1 MKDIVK
7 QNITPPISQVLFDRM
22 NLDPLADVAPDW
34 TPYRYGFNNPV
45 KYIDPDGLFES
56 RSDAKGWANE
66 NNIKTGFFRNH
77 KIRNHDDG
85 SWSVDNRKEGVTYYR
100 GSDLDDAN
108 VLGRRSDGVI
118 ETVLLSNK
126 EYNAFTSTTSDIW
139 NSPIARTVVPDKL
152 ALSFSSSATA
162 FIGFNKDLTFNWITR
177 GHDASVIPYPTFSVG
192 GQAGGKVMADAL
204 IGIGVGY
211 YATTDMRSLKYG
223 EAAKTLLGWNV
234 DASIG
239 VGIGPSGSAKG
250 SVSFKDPLNLD
261 FTPTWIQVNLGV
273 GAGIGAGG

>member
-1 MKDIVK
+1 
-7 QNITPPISQVLFDRM
+7 M
-22 NLDPLADVAPDW
+22 NVDPLADVAPDW

-126 EYNAFTSTTSDIW
+126 KYNAFTSTTSDIW
-139 NSPIARTVVPDKL
+139 NSSAGRMLVPD
-152 ALSFSSSATA
+152 F
-162 FIGFNKDLTFNWITR
+162 
-177 GHDASVIPYPTFSVG
+177 
-192 GQAGGKVMADAL
+192 M
-204 IGIGVGY
+204 
-211 YATTDMRSLKYG
+211 
-223 EAAKTLLGWNV
+223 
-234 DASIG
+234 SIG
-239 VGIGPSGSAKG
+239 VGFSGIVGVGGVTSFELNWLTRGPEASFLPIITMTQSLGAGYSLDATLNIGTSNYLGNVNNINRGMLQTNTIGNNKDFPSIWGSGGVSAIGKLGITG
-250 SVSFKDPLNLD
+250 SYTPIEGSYGIIERQLN
-261 FTPTWIQVNLGV
+261 V
-273 GAGIGAGG
+273 GAGLPLGPLPANGAGGVSNTFILFSKK

>member
-1 MKDIVK
+1 
-7 QNITPPISQVLFDRM
+7 
-22 NLDPLADVAPDW
+22 
-34 TPYRYGFNNPV
+34 
-45 KYIDPDGLFES
+45 
-56 RSDAKGWANE
+56 
-66 NNIKTGFFRNH
+66 
-77 KIRNHDDG
+77 
-85 SWSVDNRKEGVTYYR
+85 
-100 GSDLDDAN
+100 
-108 VLGRRSDGVI
+108 
-118 ETVLLSNK
+118 
-126 EYNAFTSTTSDIW
+126 
-139 NSPIARTVVPDKL
+139 
-152 ALSFSSSATA
+152 
-162 FIGFNKDLTFNWITR
+162 WITR

-273 GAGIGAGG
+273 GAGIGAGGTIGISNTLPILKTQY